1 MNADPDGPPPER
13 YWALRPRKRDS
24 RGRFQRLGERLTRD
38 PQARDF
44 LRRKWVEA
52 GRMVDVAE
60 FVILPAGRGA
70 VRHVQ
75 VRIDSYM
82 PKEK

>member
-1 MNADPDGPPPER
+1 MNADPDGPAPER

-24 RGRFQRLGERLTRD
+24 RGRFQRLRERLTHD

-44 LRRKWVEA
+44 LRRKWVAA

-60 FVILPAGRGA
+60 FVVLPAGRGS